1 MAALAVAVAGRATRQ
16 ALKLAVLAACTALVV
31 VASQTALGRL
41 ALVPKARF
49 GL

>member
-1 MAALAVAVAGRATRQ
+1 MADLAVAVAAQATHQ
-16 ALKLAVLAACTALVV
+16 ELKLAALAACTALVV